1 MSRIFVFNWISVDG
15 IFSGANGET
24 DWFTSDPELEAANL
38 SALHIADTLLFGR
51 VTFKMMEAFWPTP
64 GAAAA
69 YPEVAAYMNETA
81 KHTFSTTVNS
91 SHWAHSTFH
100 NVLNRDT
107 VNAIKATAK
116 RDIVILGSGSVSRAL
131 QELQLIDEYIL
142 LLDPQLLGRGKPF
155 FKDVE
160 PTALQL
166 LDMRTFPSGIVRL
179 HYKTVQE
186 NRVKSS

>member
-15 IFSGANGET
+15 IFSGPNGET

-81 KHTFSTTVNS
+81 KHSFSTTVNS
-91 SHWAHSTFH
+91 SHWPHSSFH

-107 VNAIKATAK
+107 VRAIKETAK
-116 RDIVILGSGSVSRAL
+116 KDIVVLGSGSVSMAL

-155 FKDVE
+155 FKDVD

-166 LDMRTFPSGIVRL
+166 LEARTFPSGIVRL
-179 HYKTVQE
+179 HYKTVHE
-186 NRVKSS
+186 NRVKPR